1 MISFIWKNI
10 LRNRYCIRLHFR
22 KFGMQGRRV
31 SFFRK
36 MAGRLA
42 KKNKNNLTLGLP
54 RVSAQESLTR
64 EVKRTSVLTTNLN
77 LWQDGLTR
85 EIISWA
91 TREYTSTWTKPCLFC
106 WTRSP
111 IRFLTY
117 TLHCIIQLFISN

>member
-1 MISFIWKNI
+1 
-10 LRNRYCIRLHFR
+10 
-22 KFGMQGRRV
+22 MQGRRV

-77 LWQDGLTR
+77 L
-85 EIISWA
+85 
-91 TREYTSTWTKPCLFC
+91 
-106 WTRSP
+106 
-111 IRFLTY
+111 
-117 TLHCIIQLFISN
+117 